1 LFKTTL
7 PLQSSTEYKF
17 DYQSYRTDTDE
28 INKMIEEIEKKE
40 SIDSSSYSTL
50 IELRG
55 KIEDKKT
62 IIKRK
67 FISNPDENQ
76 EDSNK
81 LIMHDTYIINPKE
94 NFKKFFEEIR
104 NSPDFEFQSLN
115 RIKIK
120 NNESS
125 ILDLIDKCNSETEK
139 KLLQYYK
146 EIKNFYEIL
155 VGHEQHI
162 NNLISEKKE
171 NDKRQR
177 YVQQQQEQGSRGFNG
192 GKYIF
197 KGGAVDMTQFKKL
210 KETIKSV
217 KEDLNR
223 YKGNKKASSNTER
236 KLVSKEIIYKND
248 YNIFD
253 NLLKSYDDDIKK
265 GIPPQVT
272 DDLFYNKVRANNL
285 DPAEELKVT
294 FNDKLVFLGVAYIL
308 RLICTYLT
316 YYMINTNRATTL
328 TNTLFYYVIWYIVVF
343 VITVFIINFD
353 TFYLRIFVNYLNMHI
368 NTLGITTHLF
378 LIVVFVYIVYLLI
391 VNINGVER
399 PRTRLSDTEKIKL
412 KYKFDLLTMIV
423 FVFVCLLTLII

>member
-1 LFKTTL
+1 
-7 PLQSSTEYKF
+7 
-17 DYQSYRTDTDE
+17 
-28 INKMIEEIEKKE
+28 MIEEIEKKE

-62 IIKRK
+62 VIRRK
-67 FISNPDENQ
+67 FISNIDENQ

-81 LIMHDTYIINPKE
+81 LIMHDNYIINPKE

-115 RIKIK
+115 RIKTK

-139 KLLQYYK
+139 KLSQYYK

-155 VGHEQHI
+155 IGHEQHI
-162 NNLISEKKE
+162 NSLISEKKE

-177 YVQQQQEQGSRGFNG
+177 YSQQQEQRGG
-192 GKYIF
+192 GKKNIF
-197 KGGAVDMTQFKKL
+197 KGGADMTQFKRL

-223 YKGNKKASSNTER
+223 YRGNKNASSNTER
-236 KLVSKEIIYKND
+236 KLLSKEIIDKND

-253 NLLKSYDDDIKK
+253 NLLKSYDDDVKK
-265 GIPPQVT
+265 GVPVQIT

-285 DPAEELKVT
+285 DPEEELKVT
-294 FNDKLVFLGVAYIL
+294 FNDKLVFIGVAYIL

-353 TFYLRIFVNYLNMHI
+353 TFYLRIFINYLNMHI
-368 NTLGITTHLF
+368 NTIGIVTHLF
-378 LIVVFVYIVYLLI
+378 LVVVFIYIVYLLI
-391 VNINGVER
+391 VNINGIER
-399 PRTRLSDTEKIKL
+399 PRTRLNDTEKIKL
-412 KYKFDLLTMIV
+412 KYKFDLLTMII
-423 FVFVCLLTLII
+423 FVFICLLTLII